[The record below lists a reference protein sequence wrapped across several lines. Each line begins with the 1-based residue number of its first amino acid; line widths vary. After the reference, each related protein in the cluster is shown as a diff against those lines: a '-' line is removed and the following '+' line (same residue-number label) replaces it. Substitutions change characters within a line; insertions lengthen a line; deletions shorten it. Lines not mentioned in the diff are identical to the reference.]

1 MLPSQESV
9 PQVLT
14 LLDVYTSPEELSHL
28 LGSLHSHLPL
38 FQGILGPLAAQCNLK
53 FLRAFSDLLLPM
65 DLLAQS
71 LEIDLQHF
79 LVLSAT
85 LHLDMVLFDI
95 LPLDLKVLL

>member
-14 LLDVYTSPEELSHL
+14 LLDEDTSSEELSHL
-28 LGSLHSHLPL
+28 LGSLHSHLPFL
-38 FQGILGPLAAQCNLK
+38 QGILGSLAAQCNLK

-65 DLLAQS
+65 DLLTQS
-71 LEIDLQHF
+71 FKIDLQHF

-95 LPLDLKVLL
+95 LPLDFKVLL